1 MSDETPM
8 LALPYKRFI
17 YSFDGDFA
25 INGTPV
31 LLSTPCNQRESD
43 EAVDGDTGS
52 AIWDAAVLLAR
63 YLDRHPSLVAGNH
76 VVELGSGLGLC
87 GVVCSLL
94 GAEHVYLTDLDYILD
109 TAISN
114 AKKNRVA
121 ARTTICSLDW
131 FEPEKADLPWRSIGL
146 LIASDTIW
154 LDQLVEPFARTLKF
168 ALRSN
173 PSLTIILSNQRRS
186 DLVWNKFHKLAAQ
199 FCAIEL
205 LEEDSSL
212 EIYRLVYK

>member
-1 MSDETPM
+1 M

-17 YSFDGDFA
+17 YRFDGDFA

-43 EAVDGDTGS
+43 QAVDGDTGC

-63 YLDRHPSLVAGNH
+63 YLDRHPSLVAGKH
-76 VVELGSGLGLC
+76 VVELGAGLGLC
-87 GVVCSLL
+87 GIVCSLL
-94 GAEHVYLTDLDYILD
+94 GAEHVHLTDLDYILD

-114 AKKNRVA
+114 AKQNRVG
-121 ARTTICSLDW
+121 ARTTTCPLDW
-131 FEPEKADLPWRSIGL
+131 FEPEKADLPWSSIGL

-154 LDQLVEPFARTLKF
+154 LDQLVEPFVRTLQF
-168 ALRSN
+168 ALTSN

-186 DLVWNKFHKLAAQ
+186 DLVWSKFHQLAAKL
-199 FCAIEL
+199 CAFEL
-205 LEEDSSL
+205 LEQDSTL
-212 EIYRLVYK
+212 EIYQLVHK